1 MKDKKS
7 EEEKRARKCGYY
19 FKPNAEIQR
28 KAIIKNLNETSNKE
42 KLRRSE
48 LIKGGKKNGKTNAII

>member
-1 MKDKKS
+1 MKREDEMTEAEKK
-7 EEEKRARKCGYY
+7 KCGCY
-19 FKPNAEIQR
+19 FKPRADIQR

-48 LIKGGKKNGKTNAII
+48 LIKRR